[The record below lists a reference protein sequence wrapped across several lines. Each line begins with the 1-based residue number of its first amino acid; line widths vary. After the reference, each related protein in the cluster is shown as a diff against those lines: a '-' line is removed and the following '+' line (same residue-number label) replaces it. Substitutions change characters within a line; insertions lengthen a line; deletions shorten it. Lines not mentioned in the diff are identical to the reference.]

1 MVSPGMVDGQSGV
14 LGHAA
19 SHVVVGREYRHAP
32 VQILS
37 LMCMVKTVLGTAHWK
52 VTAIIS
58 NVEKSHQ
65 VGYYICN
72 QTEAKK

>member
-1 MVSPGMVDGQSGV
+1 MATPGMVDGQSGV

-19 SHVVVGREYRHAP
+19 SHVVVGREYRHVP

-37 LMCMVKTVLGTAHWK
+37 LMYMVKTVLGIPSWK

-65 VGYYICN
+65 VSYYIRD
-72 QTEAKK
+72 QTEVKK